1 MTTMETELQNPL
13 KRIRIQELGKTPEL
27 LAKEAGIQLAAIGQA
42 EEGFYP
48 NPLPSY
54 LQAIGITP
62 GSFDADQITEE
73 YHEFQLAR
81 RKSNGPNGN
90 PKLILDPF
98 FNLDQH
104 PMLTWRRLSG
114 LSVYGFCSAYCVHMP
129 SLNNFEKNIL
139 NMTTIPPKNIV
150 EALTDA
156 EYDLTEFIEACQLYK
171 RRQLNLIRS
180 VNELP
185 PEK

>member
-1 MTTMETELQNPL
+1 MTTMSDTEVINPL

-27 LAKEAGIQLAAIGQA
+27 LAKEAGIRLAAIGQA

-54 LQAIGITP
+54 LAAIGISSP
-62 GSFDADQITEE
+62 SDVEEITEE
-73 YHEFQLAR
+73 YHTFQKLR
-81 RKSNGPNGN
+81 RKNNGPNGV
-90 PKLILDPF
+90 PKLRLDVS
-98 FNLDQH
+98 FNLDEH
-104 PMLTWRRLSG
+104 PMLTWRKVSG
-114 LSVYGFCSAYCVHMP
+114 LSVYGFCSAYCIHMP
-129 SLNNFEKNIL
+129 TLNNFEKNLL
-139 NMTTIPPKNIV
+139 NMTTIPPKPLV

-156 EYDLTEFIEACQLYK
+156 EYELEEFIEACNLYK

-180 VNELP
+180 MNELP